1 VAIPTV
7 SVLNVISVTNT
18 DAAIMDD
25 MLLLLL
31 LRLPTS
37 SIPISKYL

>member
-1 VAIPTV
+1 
-7 SVLNVISVTNT
+7 VLKVISVTNT

-25 MLLLLL
+25 ILLLLLL

-37 SIPISKYL
+37 SIS